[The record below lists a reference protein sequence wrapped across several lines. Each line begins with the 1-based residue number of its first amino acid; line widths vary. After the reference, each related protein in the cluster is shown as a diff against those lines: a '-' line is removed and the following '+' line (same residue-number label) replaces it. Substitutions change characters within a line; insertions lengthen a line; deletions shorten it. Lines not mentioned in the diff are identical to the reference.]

1 MAAYLFRAGDF
12 PASSWTDTS
21 LVVRGVF
28 EESEW
33 IKLCQAKSSS
43 RNMLRLAFLLPTG
56 VRGSLG
62 SSTDTEEA
70 ESERAFKSSP
80 MELLSVEWA

>member
-1 MAAYLFRAGDF
+1 
-12 PASSWTDTS
+12 
-21 LVVRGVF
+21 
-28 EESEW
+28 
-33 IKLCQAKSSS
+33 
-43 RNMLRLAFLLPTG
+43 MLRLAFLLPTG

-80 MELLSVEWA
+80 MELLSVE